1 MGNNLSFVD
10 EVQAARL
17 TGLSIYTLR
26 NWRFLGRG
34 PAYVKFGRAVRYSLE
49 DLRVFADRCRVRV
62 QEELSASRD

>member
-10 EVQAARL
+10 EVEAARL

-26 NWRFLGRG
+26 NWRFQGRG

-49 DLRVFADRCRVRV
+49 DLRTFAERCRVRV
-62 QEELSASRD
+62 QEELSAIRE

>member
-10 EVQAARL
+10 EVEAARL

-49 DLRVFADRCRVRV
+49 DLRTFAERCRVRV
-62 QEELSASRD
+62 QEELSAIRD